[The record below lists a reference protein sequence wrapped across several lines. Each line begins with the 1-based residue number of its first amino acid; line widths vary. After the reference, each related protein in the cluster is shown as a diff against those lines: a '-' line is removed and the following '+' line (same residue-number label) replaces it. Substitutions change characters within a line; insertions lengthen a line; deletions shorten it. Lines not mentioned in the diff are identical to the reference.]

1 MKPSWT
7 RWALSLSVAIAPLC
21 AFGGEVLR
29 CPDTGMAAPHDAATL
44 RKFNQAARQAPR
56 LFRAIQANDVRAAK
70 RYLALGDD
78 PNACALGASL
88 LSQAVAQG
96 HMAIAA
102 DLLRAGASL
111 DHPLNSAGETVLL
124 HTIGEA
130 QLDRAADLIVL
141 GADVKAK
148 VAGITPLLAA
158 SAVVVKPFSTRAREQ
173 LDLVRLLLVRGAG
186 VNAQAPD
193 GATALMLA
201 VRNGNATLIRLL
213 LFFGADPLLRDHSGV
228 HALRLVQDAKRG
240 DIEAVLAPY
249 VSTPDDAAAPIA
261 ALIEAGRNDELTSLL
276 SRLHADK
283 VAYPGRQALLV
294 TALVQ
299 HNLQA
304 IAQLAR
310 WGADPNGVM
319 EMTDGLDPVGMTP
332 LQLAI
337 GYDMGPEVLEALGRA
352 GADPNRAVE
361 LGDDELPLMMALT
374 RHNLTAARTLLRLG
388 ADPNRTRA
396 AGDMPALTIAVALA
410 DLPELDNPM
419 GFVQQLLDRG
429 ANPNAIGSFGMTPL
443 HMAAIDGNAALVR
456 QLLAHGADPNVR
468 DDRHNTALDYARQ
481 AKAAELVTML
491 KPMTHITR

>member
-1 MKPSWT
+1 
-7 RWALSLSVAIAPLC
+7 
-21 AFGGEVLR
+21 
-29 CPDTGMAAPHDAATL
+29 
-44 RKFNQAARQAPR
+44 
-56 LFRAIQANDVRAAK
+56 
-70 RYLALGDD
+70 
-78 PNACALGASL
+78 
-88 LSQAVAQG
+88 
-96 HMAIAA
+96 
-102 DLLRAGASL
+102 
-111 DHPLNSAGETVLL
+111 
-124 HTIGEA
+124 
-130 QLDRAADLIVL
+130 
-141 GADVKAK
+141 
-148 VAGITPLLAA
+148 
-158 SAVVVKPFSTRAREQ
+158 
-173 LDLVRLLLVRGAG
+173 
-186 VNAQAPD
+186 
-193 GATALMLA
+193 
-201 VRNGNATLIRLL
+201 
-213 LFFGADPLLRDHSGV
+213 
-228 HALRLVQDAKRG
+228 
-240 DIEAVLAPY
+240 
-249 VSTPDDAAAPIA
+249 
-261 ALIEAGRNDELTSLL
+261 
-276 SRLHADK
+276 
-283 VAYPGRQALLV
+283 
-294 TALVQ
+294 
-299 HNLQA
+299 
-304 IAQLAR
+304 
-310 WGADPNGVM
+310 M